1 MRQNG
6 DTLSFQQLQLE
17 FWREKE
23 AWPLFL
29 NEWKWPT
36 LWARMNLN
44 WVTKGILCNSV
55 LFDLETAP
63 LLIRRRAGDGCA
75 CRALWGE
82 CYNTR
87 PLQQPACSQT
97 QHQTGEATQMQL
109 GGGSADTHVHTGVEK
124 LWVSRRISSRQNL
137 TSNSCCSL
145 FHVRIKKK
153 ALSVKHKYCGVF
165 VSEVVSFSLD
175 HISSSLVRKV

>member
-1 MRQNG
+1 MGQNG

-23 AWPLFL
+23 DWPLFL
-29 NEWKWPT
+29 NEWKWPM
-36 LWARMNLN
+36 LWVRMNLN

-75 CRALWGE
+75 RWALWGE
-82 CYNTR
+82 CYNAR

-109 GGGSADTHVHTGVEK
+109 ARGSADTHMYTQAFKSYGCHEGYLLGKTWHPTPVAACVTLG
-124 LWVSRRISSRQNL
+124 
-137 TSNSCCSL
+137 
-145 FHVRIKKK
+145 
-153 ALSVKHKYCGVF
+153 
-165 VSEVVSFSLD
+165 
-175 HISSSLVRKV
+175 